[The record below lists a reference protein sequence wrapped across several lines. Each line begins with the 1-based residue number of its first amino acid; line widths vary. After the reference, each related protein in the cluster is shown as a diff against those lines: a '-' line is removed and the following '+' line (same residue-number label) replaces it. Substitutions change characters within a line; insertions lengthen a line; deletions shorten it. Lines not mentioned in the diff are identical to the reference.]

1 MAIHRLYVHVRRFRK
16 IVAGGFAAVAVAV
29 AATVC
34 VCVCAGKRGAF
45 ECID

>member
-16 IVAGGFAAVAVAV
+16 IVAGGFAAAAVAV
-29 AATVC
+29 AATE
-34 VCVCAGKRGAF
+34 CVCAGKRGAF